1 MLEQIPDT
9 LAARGS
15 HDNAPSLLLPFEE
28 EDHDD
33 HGHDVEE
40 FSHHISLLLALMRV
54 GGCSLDD
61 DDDDDNG
68 DDDDDD
74 DGGMS

>member
-1 MLEQIPDT
+1 MPLLEQNSDT

-15 HDNAPSLLLPFEE
+15 HDNAPSLLLVEE

-40 FSHHISLLLALMRV
+40 FSHHISLLLDFDEGGRV
-54 GGCSLDD
+54 FS
-61 DDDDDNG
+61 
-68 DDDDDD
+68 
-74 DGGMS
+74 